1 MLLTGEYA
9 VVDGAKSLALPTKL
23 GQKLI
28 ITNQRS
34 SDLSWKSFDY
44 QNNCWFEAKISFYD
58 FSVLKTTNDQQAEYL
73 TKLFKEAVRLNSDFL
88 SKWSGF
94 KVQTKLDFPLKWGL
108 GSSSTLT
115 HLIAKWADINPLL
128 LHFQVS
134 NGSGYDVAAAGV
146 DLPLVYQ
153 MEEDSVNFSEVDIDW
168 PFSEHLYFVYLNRKQ
183 SSEAGLKYY
192 LKNGKG
198 RKQLAKDLT
207 SITNEIIECSTL
219 KSFEK
224 LLKEHESLVSKS
236 LMLSPMGKEFFS
248 DYWGVIKSLGAWGG
262 DFVIATSERGENE
275 TREYF
280 YKKGYNTVLRFND
293 LFEFQAIPT
302 KV

>member
-9 VVDGAKSLALPTKL
+9 VVDGAKSLALPSKL

-34 SDLSWKSFDY
+34 SDLSWKSFDVE
-44 QNNCWFEAKISFYD
+44 NNCWFEAKISFYD
-58 FSVLKTTNDQQAEYL
+58 FSVLKTTNDKQAEYL

-94 KVQTKLDFPLKWGL
+94 KVQTKLDFPLSWGL

-128 LHFQVS
+128 LHFRVS

-153 MEEDSVNFSEVDIDW
+153 LNDDTVNFTEVDIDW
-168 PFSEHLYFVYLNRKQ
+168 PFADQLYFVHLNRKQ

-192 LKNGKG
+192 LKTAKG
-198 RKQLAKDLT
+198 RKQLAKDLS
-207 SITNEIIECSTL
+207 SITNEIIDCTSL
-219 KSFEK
+219 SSFEK
-224 LLKEHESLVSKS
+224 LLKEHEELVSKS

-248 DYWGVIKSLGAWGG
+248 DYWGAIKSLGAWGG
-262 DFVIATSERGENE
+262 DFVMATSDRDEKE
-275 TREYF
+275 TKDYF
-280 YKKGYNTVLRFND
+280 KKKGYNTIVKFNE
-293 LFEFQAIPT
+293 LFEFQAIPS

>member
-1 MLLTGEYA
+1 M
-9 VVDGAKSLALPTKL
+9 ALPTKL

-34 SDLSWKSFDY
+34 SDLSWKSFDKE
-44 QNNCWFEAKISFYD
+44 NNCWFEAKISFYD
-58 FSVLKTTNDQQAEYL
+58 FSVLKTTNDKQAEYL

-94 KVQTKLDFPLKWGL
+94 KVQTKLEFPLAWGL

-115 HLIAKWADINPLL
+115 HLIAEWADINPLL

-153 MEEDSVNFSEVDIDW
+153 LGDESVNFSEVDVDW
-168 PFSEHLYFVYLNRKQ
+168 PFHNKLYFVYLNRKQ

-192 LKNGKG
+192 MKTGKG

-207 SITNEIIECSTL
+207 SITNNIIECTDL
-219 KSFEK
+219 RSFER
-224 LLKEHESLVSKS
+224 LLQEHEELVSKS

-248 DYWGVIKSLGAWGG
+248 DYWGTIKSLGAWGG
-262 DFVIATSERGENE
+262 DFVLATSDRGEAE
-275 TREYF
+275 TKLYF
-280 YKKGYNTVLRFND
+280 KNKGYNTVLKFND
-293 LFEFQAIPT
+293 LFEFQAIPS